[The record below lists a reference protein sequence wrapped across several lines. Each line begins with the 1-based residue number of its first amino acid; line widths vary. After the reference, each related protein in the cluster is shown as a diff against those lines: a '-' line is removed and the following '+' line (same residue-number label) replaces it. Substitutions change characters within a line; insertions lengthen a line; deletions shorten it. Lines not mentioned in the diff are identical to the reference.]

1 MNISGKVIQVA
12 IDVDVK
18 KKDGG
23 TYKGWKLVYEQSD
36 GEVKTLQKHMNSLK
50 YAAPLANGLKEL
62 KAGDTFTMEME
73 KEGDFWNPKSVFKS
87 EPGATGLKGAEDPQY
102 KSAQQAKTASSSDS
116 KYATKEERDQT
127 QKYIV
132 RQSSITSALRLLEV
146 TGVKKATTNDVIK
159 LAVDFEAFVMGYV
172 VPGVVEEDKTPS
184 GFDDMDDDI
193 PF

>member
-36 GEVKTLQKHMNSLK
+36 GEVKTIQKHMNSLK

-73 KEGDFWNPKSVFKS
+73 KEGDFWNPKSIFKG
-87 EPGATGLKGAEDPQY
+87 E
-102 KSAQQAKTASSSDS
+102 ASPTVDKVPFERSGVIKPTTTSNS
-116 KYATKEERDQT
+116 TYATKEERAQT

-132 RQSSITSALRLLEV
+132 RQSSITAALKLLELQ
-146 TGVKKATTNDVIK
+146 GKKTVDQFAVIA
-159 LAVDFEAFVMGYV
+159 LAEQFESWVMGESFQV
-172 VPGVVEEDKTPS
+172 VIDEDKTPS
-184 GFDDMDDDI
+184 SFDDMGDDI

>member
-23 TYKGWKLVYEQSD
+23 TYKGWKLVYEQAD
-36 GEVKTLQKHMNSLK
+36 GEVKTIQKHMNSLK

-73 KEGDFWNPKSVFKS
+73 KEGDFWNPKSIFKGEAS
-87 EPGATGLKGAEDPQY
+87 PTVTGTRTQPTGSKPAVAATG
-102 KSAQQAKTASSSDS
+102 ST
-116 KYATKEERDQT
+116 YATKEERAQT

-132 RQSSITSALRLLEV
+132 RQSSITSALKLLEV

-159 LAVDFEAFVMGYV
+159 LAVEFEAFVMGYA
-172 VPGVVEEDKTPS
+172 VPGAVEADSDKTPS
-184 GFDDMDDDI
+184 GFNDMDNDI
-193 PF
+193 PY